1 MAKSIEEYNYH
12 IEWLEPSE
20 LIPYAQNAKTHDAKN
35 VANIANSIK
44 RYGWQQNLTITKD
57 KVIIIG
63 HGRQLAAMQLGIKVP
78 CKVIEDDLTDD
89 DIRELRIADN
99 LTHDGEY
106 DWETMRNE
114 IEEFGLTFDGFDF
127 NFDEEMAALEEDE
140 AGEAVEDDYD
150 EELPEEPKIKRGDLI
165 LLGRHRLFVGDSTM
179 IDDVEKLMDGQKA
192 DLLITDPPYNVDYNA
207 KEDSLLKWRPNKR
220 VSDGKQVNIKNDAMD
235 DESFRR
241 FLADAFS
248 NADIVMK
255 PGAVFYI
262 WHAVMQTYNFLGAMM
277 DMGWKMKQ
285 ILVWNKNMFSI
296 GRADYQWKHEGCQ
309 PAGTMVLTPNGE
321 VPIEKLRNG
330 DKVVSYFTMQNEARG
345 FEQGHEIEVAHRHYK
360 GLLYGVNAG
369 DKRTWATNNHMFSVK
384 FNPKPEKPWCNYLM
398 RSGKWWRVGVTKTY
412 DARGFCIKTRLGQ
425 EHGDAAWIIDTYDTR
440 ADAQMGEQ
448 MLAVKYGIP
457 YTHWVTHYNKRI
469 LERTWKQVEW
479 LYDSLDLDEM
489 EENAKRML
497 KDYGRDI
504 DYPLVTVRNK
514 RDAFSRRVTVKVN
527 ACNLIPDLM
536 LVPVLL
542 EDKTVVFKPIDS
554 IEKKEHNGEVYSL
567 GVEKHKHYIADGI
580 ITHNCIYGWKL
591 GAEHLWAA
599 DRSQT
604 TVINWNKPLKN
615 DIHPTM
621 KPIGLFDYCIK
632 NNTKGGDIV
641 LDLFSGSGTTIMA
654 CEQNGRI
661 GYAME
666 LEPKYAEAS
675 VNRFVQF
682 TGKGDEVF
690 VVRDGEKVPIEEIMG
705 ENE

>member
-1 MAKSIEEYNYH
+1 MAKSIDEYNYH
-12 IEWLEPSE
+12 IEWLEPSD

-106 DWETMRNE
+106 DWETMRSE

-127 NFDEEMAALEEDE
+127 NFDEDMAALEEDE

-220 VSDGKQVNIKNDAMD
+220 VSDGRQVNIRNDAMD

-248 NADIVMK
+248 NADMVMK

-262 WHAVMQTYNFLGAMM
+262 FYAVMQAYNFLGALR
-277 DMGWKMKQ
+277 DMGWGMKQ
-285 ILVWNKNMFSI
+285 LLVWNKNMFSI
-296 GRADYQWKHEGCQ
+296 GRADYQWKHEGIC
-309 PAGTMVLTPNGE
+309 
-321 VPIEKLRNG
+321 
-330 DKVVSYFTMQNEARG
+330 
-345 FEQGHEIEVAHRHYK
+345 
-360 GLLYGVNAG
+360 
-369 DKRTWATNNHMFSVK
+369 
-384 FNPKPEKPWCNYLM
+384 
-398 RSGKWWRVGVTKTY
+398 
-412 DARGFCIKTRLGQ
+412 
-425 EHGDAAWIIDTYDTR
+425 
-440 ADAQMGEQ
+440 
-448 MLAVKYGIP
+448 
-457 YTHWVTHYNKRI
+457 
-469 LERTWKQVEW
+469 
-479 LYDSLDLDEM
+479 
-489 EENAKRML
+489 
-497 KDYGRDI
+497 
-504 DYPLVTVRNK
+504 
-514 RDAFSRRVTVKVN
+514 
-527 ACNLIPDLM
+527 
-536 LVPVLL
+536 
-542 EDKTVVFKPIDS
+542 
-554 IEKKEHNGEVYSL
+554 
-567 GVEKHKHYIADGI
+567 
-580 ITHNCIYGWKL
+580 YGWKL

-690 VVRDGEKVPIEEIMG
+690 IVRDGEKVPIEEIMG